1 MVGRD
6 SMVAPGIR
14 FVAVARQWDRVL
26 LASHRH
32 DTAGRS
38 LQDQQD
44 LIHKVLNSERAT
56 QNHPR
61 LTVTDR
67 EHGSLH
73 YDSDREYF
81 YVAITEPE
89 YSQRIAFK
97 CLSELRER
105 FIGSYGEEAQKAA
118 ADGLTKAARSLL
130 ADVCER
136 FEDPGAFDR
145 VLSCTKEVD
154 EVRGILHGTV
164 NSMLSNADNLEV
176 LEDKCRAR
184 PAPLPAPLP
193 APASPSARPVHTR
206 AARTPLEPHAP
217 VASRLALALATCRAL
232 SLSLSRR
239 RAEEMR
245 HRGEVFQ
252 KRARGVAS
260 DMRWRNRKLNCAG
273 CCLTLFVIMLMIAPF
288 VVEYWPELYRC
299 VTARGCDFSR
309 SNSTDSAEL
318 GGLDEAPNCTNLSL
332 ANLSLAELA
341 AWNASAASVAN
352 GSWLGANLSAV
363 AAWCNLSA
371 NATALSA
378 ELEGFIFN
386 LFELLPG

>member
-176 LEDKCRAR
+176 LEDK
-184 PAPLPAPLP
+184 
-193 APASPSARPVHTR
+193 
-206 AARTPLEPHAP
+206 
-217 VASRLALALATCRAL
+217 
-232 SLSLSRR
+232 
-239 RAEEMR
+239 AEEMR